1 MTDALNNNME
11 KANKAFNEVNFTV
24 FENGANLIKQLLE
37 IQNPVPEV
45 EHEIERKIEYE
56 VQDMTTL
63 YNMLEKNN
71 YKDIDGLKK
80 TIKGLMKQI
89 NSNENVKN
97 YIEDDILKEFELRGN

>member
-1 MTDALNNNME
+1 
-11 KANKAFNEVNFTV
+11 
-24 FENGANLIKQLLE
+24 
-37 IQNPVPEV
+37 
-45 EHEIERKIEYE
+45 
-56 VQDMTTL
+56 MTTL

-97 YIEDDILKEFELRGN
+97 YIEEDILKEFELRGN